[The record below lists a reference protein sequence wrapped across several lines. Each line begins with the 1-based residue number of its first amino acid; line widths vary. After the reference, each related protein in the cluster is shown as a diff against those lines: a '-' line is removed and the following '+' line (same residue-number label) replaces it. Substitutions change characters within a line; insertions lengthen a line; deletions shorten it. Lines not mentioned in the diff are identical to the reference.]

1 VDPGQVSAETRRTC
15 VTIAVIGSV
24 LILAGATAGVAT
36 QFVSSGL
43 PGVAV
48 VAWGLVAGGW
58 FCGVVLIAAS
68 GSPAR
73 GSPGRGARRRRT
85 AAPAGTTGQPGTSE
99 EWIRGLRPGPGG
111 KPE

>member
-73 GSPGRGARRRRT
+73 GSPGRGSRRWRT

>member
-1 VDPGQVSAETRRTC
+1 MDPGQVSAETRRTC

-24 LILAGATAGVAT
+24 LILAGAMAGVAT

-73 GSPGRGARRRRT
+73 GGRRRRP
-85 AAPAGTTGQPGTSE
+85 APPAGTTGQPGTSE

-111 KPE
+111 KPG